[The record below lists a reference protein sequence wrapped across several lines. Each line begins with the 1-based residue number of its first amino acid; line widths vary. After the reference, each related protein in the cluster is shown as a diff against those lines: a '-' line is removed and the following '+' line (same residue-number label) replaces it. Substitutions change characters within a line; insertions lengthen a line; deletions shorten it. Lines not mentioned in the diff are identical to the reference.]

1 MMPLPFLFYFIFY
14 YCSDGV
20 FYIFWCF
27 KCLLGATWFQNF
39 PYSGARIV
47 LYNITVC
54 YQPVTSASRGRVVG
68 RPPRPT
74 CYHPV
79 TNASGERA
87 ILLTPPPPP
96 TFCDAHGTPI
106 FQSLD
111 WITCPI
117 CVIMGPDASRQYPS
131 HM

>member
-1 MMPLPFLFYFIFY
+1 MMMPPPPLFFFFFN

-39 PYSGARIV
+39 LYSGARIV

-54 YQPVTSASRGRVVG
+54 YQPVTSASRGRVVVALPPNMLPLSHQCLG
-68 RPPRPT
+68 GTGDLAYPRP
-74 CYHPV
+74 
-79 TNASGERA
+79 
-87 ILLTPPPPP
+87 LPP
-96 TFCDAHGTPI
+96 TFCNAHGTLI

-111 WITCPI
+111 WMTCPI
-117 CVIMGPDASRQYPS
+117 CVTMGPGAS
-131 HM
+131 